1 MSQQQSFPTGAPPAV
16 TPLAT
21 TPVPPPLLVPGTG
34 LASASAV
41 IGIGEWL
48 LHESLELVWF
58 DESIGALLGLPP
70 RTMVTSR
77 ELLAVI
83 EPVDHL
89 LVRTVAQ
96 ATRDQ
101 GDPVDVRWRLRPTAD
116 RPARTIRVVGRRRP
130 DGGKWPVAGVA
141 LDVTAEAQA
150 ADTARAYHERLEL
163 AQRAGSVGIFD
174 TDMRTMETWWSDAL
188 RAIYGLPPHAEA
200 TQATWSALVHPDDRA
215 AADAAL
221 QAAIAARAP
230 LLDHELRIHRPA
242 DGALRWVRTRAE
254 LTYDPVSGA
263 PRRGVGSVTDITE
276 VRERQEL
283 AAQVE
288 RRTRVALA
296 ALNGIIYEWDI
307 GANRVHR
314 TDGLQ
319 RLLGFAPH
327 EVPVDAGWWHSR
339 IHPDDLPA
347 ARARG
352 DEILSRG
359 LDHAD
364 AQYRVRHRD
373 GYWVWVWDHMR
384 ILRDDEGRLR
394 GLVGCTIDITA
405 QRAMQAALAAS
416 EAEAQTSARRLM
428 IALAAINGIVF
439 EWDVRGDSVT
449 RSEGL
454 LQLVGWRHDEVPSTP
469 RWWQGLIHPD
479 DRAEAIARCT
489 TLAEGRA
496 DTDALQYRVRHRDG
510 RWVQVWEY
518 MRVLRDDGGS
528 VTHVL
533 GCAIDVSAQA
543 ETRERL
549 GDTERRLAIALG
561 AVGMGRWDLDFRSGL
576 AHIDAAEAALLGLP
590 AGTTVCSLDAFLALI
605 HPDDRDAV
613 RNRVTEAVEHHGGAY
628 AAEFRVVHP
637 DGSERWLVGRGVI
650 EADAQTGV
658 PVRAIGINYDVTER
672 RRADEALRASELQ
685 ARASE
690 QRAEAALREAQAANT
705 AKDQFLAVLSHE
717 LRTPLAP
724 VLLVTSMLLRSGL
737 LPEALRDHVATIKRN
752 VELEV
757 KLIDDLLDLTRIARG
772 KLELHLAPVDLAE
785 TTRQVVQMV
794 QPDAAARDITV
805 DVSLDALQCQVRG
818 DAARLH
824 QVLWNLLRNAVK
836 FTPAGG
842 RVTVRSRCVEDVV
855 VVDVRDTG
863 IGIEP
868 HVMPRIFSAF

>member
-1 MSQQQSFPTGAPPAV
+1 
-16 TPLAT
+16 
-21 TPVPPPLLVPGTG
+21 
-34 LASASAV
+34 
-41 IGIGEWL
+41 
-48 LHESLELVWF
+48 
-58 DESIGALLGLPP
+58 
-70 RTMVTSR
+70 
-77 ELLAVI
+77 
-83 EPVDHL
+83 
-89 LVRTVAQ
+89 
-96 ATRDQ
+96 
-101 GDPVDVRWRLRPTAD
+101 
-116 RPARTIRVVGRRRP
+116 
-130 DGGKWPVAGVA
+130 
-141 LDVTAEAQA
+141 
-150 ADTARAYHERLEL
+150 
-163 AQRAGSVGIFD
+163 
-174 TDMRTMETWWSDAL
+174 
-188 RAIYGLPPHAEA
+188 
-200 TQATWSALVHPDDRA
+200 
-215 AADAAL
+215 
-221 QAAIAARAP
+221 
-230 LLDHELRIHRPA
+230 
-242 DGALRWVRTRAE
+242 
-254 LTYDPVSGA
+254 
-263 PRRGVGSVTDITE
+263 
-276 VRERQEL
+276 
-283 AAQVE
+283 
-288 RRTRVALA
+288 
-296 ALNGIIYEWDI
+296 
-307 GANRVHR
+307 
-314 TDGLQ
+314 
-319 RLLGFAPH
+319 
-327 EVPVDAGWWHSR
+327 
-339 IHPDDLPA
+339 
-347 ARARG
+347 
-352 DEILSRG
+352 
-359 LDHAD
+359 
-364 AQYRVRHRD
+364 
-373 GYWVWVWDHMR
+373 
-384 ILRDDEGRLR
+384 
-394 GLVGCTIDITA
+394 
-405 QRAMQAALAAS
+405 
-416 EAEAQTSARRLM
+416 
-428 IALAAINGIVF
+428 
-439 EWDVRGDSVT
+439 
-449 RSEGL
+449 
-454 LQLVGWRHDEVPSTP
+454 
-469 RWWQGLIHPD
+469 
-479 DRAEAIARCT
+479 
-489 TLAEGRA
+489 
-496 DTDALQYRVRHRDG
+496 
-510 RWVQVWEY
+510 
-518 MRVLRDDGGS
+518 
-528 VTHVL
+528 
-533 GCAIDVSAQA
+533 
-543 ETRERL
+543 
-549 GDTERRLAIALG
+549 
-561 AVGMGRWDLDFRSGL
+561 MGRWDLDFRSGL

-868 HVMPRIFSAF
+868 HVMPRIFSAFDQGDVAITRQFGGLGLGLAISHALIELHGGTLSAESDGRDRGALFRIMLPRDVTGLVPIEGSVAPPPRADETLGVTVLLVEDHADTARITALLLRQAGYAVHTAASVREAIDILRSGVRLDLILSDLGLPDGSGIDLLERARTVLGDDALPPAVALSGFGMDHDIARSMGAGFRAHLVKPVTAERLHAALVTVRRAGPPLASSSPVP